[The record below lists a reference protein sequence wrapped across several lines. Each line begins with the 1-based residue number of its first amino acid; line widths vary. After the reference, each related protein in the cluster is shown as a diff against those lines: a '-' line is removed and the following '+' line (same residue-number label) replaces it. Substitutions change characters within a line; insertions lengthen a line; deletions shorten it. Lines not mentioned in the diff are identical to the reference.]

1 MAVKHESELYEPI
14 KQYYEQRGYTV
25 KGEVLR
31 CDLLAIR
38 DGADGQEDML
48 IVEMKKTF
56 NLALLLQGVERLR
69 LSCQV
74 VLAVERNRA
83 KSGAHNQ
90 RFGELAELCR
100 MLGLGLMTVTFFK
113 TKKPQIEMLCEPGD
127 EPRRT
132 MRRTRKS
139 RMLREFRERS
149 GDYNTGGVTGRK
161 LMTAYKEK
169 ALRCAWALR
178 QLGPSAPSAIA
189 ASTGVHQAGTV
200 LRNNYYGWFERCAR
214 GVYQLREPGEQAL
227 AEHAPIIANWLET
240 TGRAAAPAQPSD

>member
-1 MAVKHESELYEPI
+1 MAIKHESELYEPI

-31 CDLLAIR
+31 CDLVAIR
-38 DGADGQEDML
+38 EGTDSEEDML

-74 VLAVERNRA
+74 VLAVERNRS
-83 KSGAHNQ
+83 KRGAHNQ

-100 MLGLGLMTVTFFK
+100 MLGLGLMTVTFYK
-113 TKKPQIEMLCEPGD
+113 TKQPQIEMLCEPGD
-127 EPRRT
+127 TPRRT
-132 MRRTRKS
+132 MRRARAS
-139 RMLREFRERS
+139 RTLREFKERS

-169 ALRCAWALR
+169 ALRCAWALQ
-178 QLGPSAPSAIA
+178 QLGPSAPRAIA
-189 ASTGVHQAGTV
+189 AHTDVSQAGAV
-200 LRNNYYGWFERCAR
+200 LRNNYYGWFERSAR
-214 GVYQLREPGEQAL
+214 GVYQLRSPGEQAL
-227 AEHAPIIANWLET
+227 AEHAAVIAAWLEAS
-240 TGRAAAPAQPSD
+240 GRAVLPPSL